1 VWRGGRGGQR
11 SAEATRIPHVRVAVG
26 ADVLIQ
32 LAAAVL
38 DMPSN
43 IGRRVDAAREGASEK
58 EPCVYALRA
67 STALQ
72 RLLSAEGSQMTAGNW
87 SVPETEVMD
96 VIGEAI
102 DGQQVVLAT
111 VVAIEG
117 SAYRRPGATMFV
129 AHEGNGVGSITAGCL
144 EDEVLT
150 PALPVLA
157 DGTRRIEGFDLT
169 GEDDV
174 WRLGVGCNGV
184 IDILLE
190 PLTESDRPVVDVY
203 DRGEDVAV
211 LTVLDGTGTDLVSVD
226 RAFAFQ
232 SD

>member
-1 VWRGGRGGQR
+1 
-11 SAEATRIPHVRVAVG
+11 
-26 ADVLIQ
+26 
-32 LAAAVL
+32 
-38 DMPSN
+38 
-43 IGRRVDAAREGASEK
+43 
-58 EPCVYALRA
+58 
-67 STALQ
+67 
-72 RLLSAEGSQMTAGNW
+72 MTAGNW

-96 VIGEAI
+96 AIGEAI
-102 DGQQVVLAT
+102 DGQQAVLAT
-111 VVAIEG
+111 AVAVEG

-190 PLTESDRPVVDVY
+190 PLTESYRPVVDAY

-211 LTVLDGTGTDLVSVD
+211 LTVLDGTGTDLVRVD

-232 SD
+232 SDQDDQPAFEATGWPDPV